1 MINLS
6 VKLTDLSRVPPV
18 TSRSASPPAIGSQ
31 SFESELSAAVS
42 QALTELGIDPSSVQ
56 VTVNGLPS
64 QTDAASQNSG
74 ATASSATTAGSATAA
89 SSTPAKAT
97 ASQST
102 TTTTDPDDAYWAAQP
117 AAVQQL
123 RTITNE
129 TQRTAVAREL
139 ASEGYT
145 IDVPIM
151 VWGWSPQ
158 TTTQLRQSYG
168 YTWVP
173 SGLQTPIPVAPGV
186 NFPGL
191 PSYDPNH
198 PPPGSILV

>member
-6 VKLTDLSRVPPV
+6 VKLADSSRVPPV
-18 TSRSASPPAIGSQ
+18 TSRSASAPAIGSQ

-74 ATASSATTAGSATAA
+74 TGTAAEPSTTA

-97 ASQST
+97 ALQSTT

-173 SGLQTPIPVAPGV
+173 SGLQPSIPVAPGV

-191 PSYDPNH
+191 PSYDPNN